1 MVVEKFN
8 SYKGPRFS
16 DMPVMV
22 SGADLDWVVSCSITI
37 WVCAA
42 CVVLVWI
49 WLLWGAVRSGAVL
62 YRYLFDDIC
71 GSFLISG
78 YFVFLL
84 YLTN

>member
-8 SYKGPRFS
+8 NKCPRFS

-22 SGADLDWVVSCSITI
+22 SGADLDGVVSRSMAV
-37 WVCAA
+37 WVYAFCL
-42 CVVLVWI
+42 VLVWI
-49 WLLWGAVRSGAVL
+49 WLLSGAVRSGAVL
-62 YRYLFDDIC
+62 CRYLFNDIC
-71 GSFLISG
+71 GSFLMSG